1 MVHEKAVGSNPFALL
16 SCNPVSEPP
25 QRTPPIR
32 AAAKGRPKKGASQPA
47 APAPSKVPLVPV
59 RISVTELMRSAAVKP
74 QPKPELKPQ
83 PKPELKP
90 GRRLSYE
97 QQYLLGAIANCEDWP
112 KLSPE
117 TWEAVAVSLPT
128 RKQIELAEAKDLSLP
143 LVLREMTN
151 FLAYCK
157 FVMDS
162 ATYSSACAVLQ
173 PLIDELTRAS
183 L

>member
-47 APAPSKVPLVPV
+47 APAPSKVPLVSV
-59 RISVTELMRSAAVKP
+59 RISVTELMRSAAV
-74 QPKPELKPQ
+74 KPQ